1 VSAAE
6 GALFP
11 HELPVTV
18 PAGRRS
24 CSLRRPAVAAAPGR
38 LAMRGCVAMSAVDAT
53 GTTGVHPSSRRAMDG
68 RTPVQ
73 DRRSSQT
80 AAWPLTP
87 AWPPVPDTSCPDDGR
102 SEAADGQSADRSRW

>member
-6 GALFP
+6 APCP
-11 HELPVTV
+11 HEPPVTGPADADHLTETACGSSGPG
-18 PAGRRS
+18 PAGDAR
-24 CSLRRPAVAAAPGR
+24 LRCHVRGGCHREQRCPPG
-38 LAMRGCVAMSAVDAT
+38 G
-53 GTTGVHPSSRRAMDG
+53 RRAMDG

-80 AAWPLTP
+80 AAWPLTA

-102 SEAADGQSADRSRW
+102 SGSSGRSIR